1 MPDRWILYSVVL
13 LFLMG
18 ETAII
23 SANVLSASE
32 FDVQTLKRPV
42 LQLVLFFAGLLSSF
56 YIAKIDYKR
65 LFKGRWV
72 YLSVWFSLVSL
83 FIVLVKKL
91 TSGKAVERWLLS
103 GSIQP
108 LEFAKIAIII
118 FLSYYIV
125 SKGSLRSIKTFS
137 WAFFIVL
144 LHAIFLV
151 LQPDKG
157 GALFILL
164 LSFSLMYVGGIP
176 YRLYIPTIALVGFF
190 SFFLL
195 KKGYVSE
202 RLSAWI
208 DPFAD
213 AEDTGYQIIQSLYAL
228 AKGGPFGVG
237 IGKGIQ
243 KMGALPEAD
252 TDYVISIIGEE
263 MGFLGVM
270 MVVLL
275 YALLVGRLFYYSVK
289 VDEPFG
295 KLLLFGIAMNFSLA
309 FLWNLAMASNLLPPK
324 GIALPFVSYGTSNL
338 FASLIMIGLAQSVI
352 KVWQRER
359 TFSTLT
365 ALTQS

>member
-1 MPDRWILYSVVL
+1 
-13 LFLMG
+13 
-18 ETAII
+18 
-23 SANVLSASE
+23 
-32 FDVQTLKRPV
+32 
-42 LQLVLFFAGLLSSF
+42 
-56 YIAKIDYKR
+56 
-65 LFKGRWV
+65 
-72 YLSVWFSLVSL
+72 
-83 FIVLVKKL
+83 
-91 TSGKAVERWLLS
+91 
-103 GSIQP
+103 

-125 SKGSLRSIKTFS
+125 SKGSLRSIRTFS
-137 WAFFIVL
+137 WASFIVL
-144 LHAIFLV
+144 LHAILLV

-164 LSFSLMYVGGIP
+164 LSFSLVYVGGIP
-176 YRLYIPTIALVGFF
+176 YKLYIPAVALVGLFI
-190 SFFLL
+190 FFLL
-195 KKGYVSE
+195 KNGYVSE

-243 KMGALPEAD
+243 KMGALPGAD

-270 MVVLL
+270 VVVLL
-275 YALLVGRLFYYSVK
+275 YALLIRRLFYYSVK
-289 VDEPFG
+289 VHEPFG

-324 GIALPFVSYGTSNL
+324 GIALPFVSYGNSNL
-338 FASLIMIGLAQSVI
+338 LASLIMIGLAQSVI
-352 KVWQRER
+352 RVWQRER

>member
-1 MPDRWILYSVVL
+1 MPDRWIFYSVVL

-23 SANVLSASE
+23 SANALSASE
-32 FDVQTLKRPV
+32 FDVQTLKRPI
-42 LQLVLFFAGLLSSF
+42 LQLVVFFAGLLFSF
-56 YIAKIDYKR
+56 YIAKIDYRK
-65 LFKGRWV
+65 LFKGKQV
-72 YLSVWFSLVSL
+72 YLLVGFSLVSL

-91 TSGKAVERWLLS
+91 ISGKAVERWLF
-103 GSIQP
+103 GSSVQP

-164 LSFSLMYVGGIP
+164 LSFSLMYVGAIP
-176 YRLYIPTIALVGFF
+176 YRLYIPAIALVGFF

-202 RLSAWI
+202 RMSAWI

-289 VDEPFG
+289 MDEPFG
-295 KLLLFGIAMNFSLA
+295 KLLLFGVAMNFSLA

-338 FASLIMIGLAQSVI
+338 FASFIMVGLGSVGNKGLA
-352 KVWQRER
+352 KG
-359 TFSTLT
+359 
-365 ALTQS
+365 

>member
-1 MPDRWILYSVVL
+1 MKKVAIILAVVL
-13 LFLMG
+13 AGFFVFRACGTSPEEASEGIVKEFISAIKDGDGKEAVKLLYPPFRDALVQDVKLPLQLTEMKPSEMLACVLSSMG
-18 ETAII
+18 E
-23 SANVLSASE
+23 N
-32 FDVQTLKRPV
+32 
-42 LQLVLFFAGLLSSF
+42 
-56 YIAKIDYKR
+56 
-65 LFKGRWV
+65 
-72 YLSVWFSLVSL
+72 
-83 FIVLVKKL
+83 VKKVKVL
-91 TSGKAVERWLLS
+91 DVKAIDDKHGEVIVKVIDKNGTEKILAFITIKDEKRW
-103 GSIQP
+103 
-108 LEFAKIAIII
+108 KIA
-118 FLSYYIV
+118 

-137 WAFFIVL
+137 WALFMVL

-176 YRLYIPTIALVGFF
+176 YKLYIPAITLVGFF

-195 KKGYVSE
+195 RESYVYE

-228 AKGGPFGVG
+228 AKGGPFGMG

-295 KLLLFGIAMNFSLA
+295 KLLLFGVAVNFSLA

-338 FASLIMIGLAQSVI
+338 LASLIMIGLAQSVI
-352 KVWQRER
+352 RVWQR
-359 TFSTLT
+359 
-365 ALTQS
+365 